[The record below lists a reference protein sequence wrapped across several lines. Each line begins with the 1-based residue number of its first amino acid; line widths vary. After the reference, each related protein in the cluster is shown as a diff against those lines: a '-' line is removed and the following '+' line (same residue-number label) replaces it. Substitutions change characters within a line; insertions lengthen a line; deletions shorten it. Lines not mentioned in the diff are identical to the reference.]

1 VQRVI
6 LARHGESVFSV
17 RGLLNG
23 DPSVPGGLTPAGVE
37 QARTLGEE
45 LAGERIDL
53 CVTSELERTVATADE
68 ALRGRDVPRLVLPAL
83 DDPRYGRFEG
93 ASLEEYRA
101 WAAASPSS
109 ATPGEGGESRQ
120 EIVRR
125 YAGAFRELLALPGE
139 TVLVVA
145 HSLPIA
151 YALAARDG
159 VVPAARVPLAA
170 YAKPYPFGAAE
181 LEGVAGV
188 LEDWLAAPTF

>member
-1 VQRVI
+1 MQRAI

-23 DPSVPGGLTPAGVE
+23 DPTVPGGLTAVGVE
-37 QARTLGEE
+37 QARALGEE
-45 LAGERIDL
+45 LGGEEIDL
-53 CVTSELERTVATADE
+53 CVTTELERTVATADE
-68 ALRGRDVPRLVLPAL
+68 ALEGRDVPRLVLPAL

-93 ASLEEYRA
+93 ARLEEYRA

-109 ATPGEGGESRQ
+109 ARPGEDGESRR

-139 TVLVVA
+139 TILVVA

-151 YALAARDG
+151 YALGARDG
-159 VVPAARVPLAA
+159 IPPAARVPLAA
-170 YAKPYPFGAAE
+170 YATPYPFTAAE
-181 LEGVAGV
+181 LEGVVAG
-188 LEDWLAAPTF
+188 LERWLAAPTF